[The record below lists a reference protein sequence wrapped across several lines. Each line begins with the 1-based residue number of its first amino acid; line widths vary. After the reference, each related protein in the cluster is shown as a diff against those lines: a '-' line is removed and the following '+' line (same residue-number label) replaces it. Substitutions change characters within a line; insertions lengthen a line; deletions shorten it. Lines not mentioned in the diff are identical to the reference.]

1 MRHPVHIDQEHND
14 AIRAEVEERLRI
26 ILSLRSPQKL
36 PGRIRHLIDRLAEQD
51 HQIEMKTS
59 PSIVPSDNEGWL
71 RRLLA
76 GRLR

>member
-1 MRHPVHIDQEHND
+1 MRHSLDIDQEHND
-14 AIRAEVEERLRI
+14 AIRAEVGERLGI

-51 HQIEMKTS
+51 HQIEMQSS
-59 PSIVPSDNEGWL
+59 PAIVPTGDEGWL
-71 RRLLA
+71 HRLLA

>member
-1 MRHPVHIDQEHND
+1 MRYPLHFDHEHND
-14 AIRAEVEERLRI
+14 AVRAEVGERLGI

-36 PGRIRHLIDRLAEQD
+36 PGRIRRLLDRLAEQE
-51 HQIEMKTS
+51 HEIEMQSS
-59 PSIVPSDNEGWL
+59 PSIAPSGNEGWL